1 MHLIRALHYA
11 TLQPIQITIVN
22 QQLHSIIPLQCDAD
36 EARSLPI
43 AAPGL
48 FDIQINGYHG
58 LWFCSS
64 SLTVESVH
72 KIVRSLAERGIPR
85 FFPTLITC
93 SFESMLHG
101 VATIRQACQQ
111 DKITQL
117 AIRGIHLEGPYISSE
132 DGPRGAHPGQYI
144 RPASFAEF
152 LQWQAKSGNLIK
164 LVTLAPEVEGAIGF
178 IQAAVATGVRISIGH
193 TAATPDQISQAVQAG
208 ASLST
213 HLGNACKATMN
224 RHRNIFWPQLAN
236 NSLTASVIA
245 DGHHLPVEMLQAI
258 IRCKTLDRTIL
269 TCDVSGFGG
278 CPPGRYAASDVAVEV
293 LEDGRIVVAD
303 QREFLAGSGAT
314 TGDCVAFAMS
324 SCQLPLADAWHLA
337 SLRPAA
343 IFGEPAC
350 LLATSQPATL
360 TLFQLTHGGHSAES
374 KPSDHNDKFPIQ
386 FHPVASYAHG
396 VCLTD

>member
-1 MHLIRALHYA
+1 MHSIRALHYA

-22 QQLHSIIPLQCDAD
+22 QRLQSVIPVQCDAD
-36 EARSLPI
+36 ETRSLPI

-64 SLTVESVH
+64 SLTVDSVH

-117 AIRGIHLEGPYISSE
+117 AIRGIHLEGPYISLE
-132 DGPRGAHPGQYI
+132 DGARGAHPSQYV
-144 RPASFAEF
+144 RPANFSEF
-152 LQWQAKSGNLIK
+152 LQWQARSGNLIK
-164 LVTLAPEVEGAIGF
+164 LVTLAPEAEGACDF
-178 IQAAVATGVRISIGH
+178 IKAAVATGVKISIGH

-208 ASLST
+208 ASMST
-213 HLGNACKATMN
+213 HLGNACTAMMN

-236 NSLTASVIA
+236 DSLTASVIA
-245 DGHHLPVEMLQAI
+245 DGHHLPVEMLQSI
-258 IRCKTLDRTIL
+258 IRCKTLERTVL

-278 CPPGRYAASDVAVEV
+278 CCPGRYSASDVSVEV
-293 LEDGRIVVAD
+293 LDDGRIVVAD
-303 QREFLAGSGAT
+303 QREFLAGSGVT
-314 TGDCVAFAMS
+314 TGDCVAFTMS
-324 SCQLPLADAWHLA
+324 ACQLTLSDAWHLD
-337 SLRPAA
+337 SIRPAEF
-343 IFGEPAC
+343 FGESTG
-350 LLATSQPATL
+350 LLKTNQPATI
-360 TLFQLTHGGHSAES
+360 TLFQLATESHSSGSAPAE
-374 KPSDHNDKFPIQ
+374 HNAKLPPR
-386 FHPVASYAHG
+386 FHPIASYAYG